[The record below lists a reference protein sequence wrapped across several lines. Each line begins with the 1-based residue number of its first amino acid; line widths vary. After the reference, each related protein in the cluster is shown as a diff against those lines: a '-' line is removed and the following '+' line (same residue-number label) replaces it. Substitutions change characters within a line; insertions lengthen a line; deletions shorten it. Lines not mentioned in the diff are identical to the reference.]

1 MKEHGLSRQQLFKL
15 SRRTLEKRIRTFYYE
30 TTDGKATIE
39 MLIALQVREELCDE
53 DFSNVLRALV
63 QHIFLKT
70 RSTAVMRRYYLYFG
84 EYFGKKDWQLLS
96 IKLFPTQTFIAEKL
110 EQLYTQVIKRP
121 LAGLAE
127 S

>member
-39 MLIALQVREELCDE
+39 MLIALQVREELCDA

-63 QHIFLKT
+63 QNIFLKT
-70 RSTAVMRRYYLYFG
+70 RSTAAMRRYYLYFG

>member
-1 MKEHGLSRQQLFKL
+1 LTEHGLSNQQLFRL
-15 SRRTLEKRIRTFYYE
+15 SRRTLENRIRHFYQQTKDE
-30 TTDGKATIE
+30 KATIE
-39 MLIALQVREELCDE
+39 MLITLQVREELCE
-53 DFSNVLRALV
+53 ADFSNILRGMV

-70 RSTAVMRRYYLYFG
+70 RSTAAMRRYYLYFTD
-84 EYFGKKDWQLLS
+84 YFGKKDWQLLS
-96 IKLFPTQTFIAEKL
+96 VKLFPAQTFIAEKL

>member
-39 MLIALQVREELCDE
+39 MLIALQVREELCDA

-70 RSTAVMRRYYLYFG
+70 RSTAAMRRYYLYFG
-84 EYFGKKDWQLLS
+84 EYFGKKDWQ
-96 IKLFPTQTFIAEKL
+96 FIIN
-110 EQLYTQVIKRP
+110 QIISNTNIYR
-121 LAGLAE
+121 
-127 S
+127 